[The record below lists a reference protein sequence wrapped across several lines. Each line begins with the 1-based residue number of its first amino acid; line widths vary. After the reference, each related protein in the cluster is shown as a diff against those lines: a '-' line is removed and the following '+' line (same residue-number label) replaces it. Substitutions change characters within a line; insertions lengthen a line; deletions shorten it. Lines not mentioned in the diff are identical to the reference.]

1 MSKTRNFFWP
11 AAQSSQLLEFVAR
24 EKNFSGIYINLLTF
38 LGARPLLIPKKPILP
53 IPGEHVR
60 AIPVKP
66 SYISQRFIIVQRTGF
81 DDGSEPNAQVEL
93 EGRPRAG
100 GQARGRGR
108 QKAGGEATV
117 ARRPRYGRLG
127 EEQRRCSIVSAVR
140 ARSAPGSGPYGRAGW
155 VRAIGI
161 AGIALAASRGTRG

>member
-1 MSKTRNFFWP
+1 M
-11 AAQSSQLLEFVAR
+11 
-24 EKNFSGIYINLLTF
+24 
-38 LGARPLLIPKKPILP
+38 
-53 IPGEHVR
+53 R

-66 SYISQRFIIVQRTGF
+66 SCISQRFIIVQRTGF

-127 EEQRRCSIVSAVR
+127 EEQRRCSIVSAVTPVR

-161 AGIALAASRGTRG
+161 AGIALRGALVGSAGGVRAGPAGRRVLCVVTVVA